1 MPFNDVIAA
10 PPPSAERFFDGNEA
24 HIVFLLLLY
33 APFKSCGKFHQSH
46 DCLAPTS
53 LINET
58 PQKSNKQWQN
68 YFFPIQSP
76 RTQDIKTISQFSI
89 V

>member
-33 APFKSCGKFHQSH
+33 ATFKSCGKFHQSH
-46 DCLAPTS
+46 DCLAPAS

-68 YFFPIQSP
+68 
-76 RTQDIKTISQFSI
+76 
-89 V
+89 